1 MVEIIQQKT
10 TLYLV
15 RHGATDSNKSGVF
28 QGTIDT
34 SLNEAGFL
42 QAKKLAAKMVELAP
56 DAIYSSNLLR
66 AVQTAQ
72 EVAKMCELDV
82 KIYKELAE
90 INLGDMQG
98 KTAEECMRLFP
109 EAAAAIKE
117 NPASFCSPNGESA
130 RMIYDRMRRAIGEIV
145 ARNPGKTVI
154 VVSHGYAIQMYLH
167 YATGLPFEQ
176 LHQAI
181 VSNTSISKFEFG
193 EDDIP
198 KTQYIN
204 ATTHLPPELITD
216 TYAEKNL

>member
-1 MVEIIQQKT
+1 MNCETEEKT

-42 QAKKLAAKMVELAP
+42 QAKKLASKMAGLAP
-56 DAIYSSNLLR
+56 AAIYSSNLLR

-72 EVAKMCELDV
+72 EVGKVCGVDV

-98 KTAEECMRLFP
+98 KTAEECIRKFP
-109 EAAAAIKE
+109 EAAAAIKQS
-117 NPASFCSPNGESA
+117 PASFCAPNGDSA
-130 RMIYDRMRRAIGEIV
+130 RMVYDRMRGAIGEIV
-145 ARNPGKTVI
+145 ARNKNKTVL
-154 VVSHGYAIQMYLH
+154 VVSHGYAIQMYIH
-167 YATGLPFEQ
+167 FATGLPFEQ
-176 LHQAI
+176 LHPVIVGNTAI
-181 VSNTSISKFEFG
+181 NKFEFG
-193 EDDIP
+193 ADGVP

-204 ATTHLPPELITD
+204 SLEHLPPELITD
-216 TYAEKNL
+216 MFAEKKL